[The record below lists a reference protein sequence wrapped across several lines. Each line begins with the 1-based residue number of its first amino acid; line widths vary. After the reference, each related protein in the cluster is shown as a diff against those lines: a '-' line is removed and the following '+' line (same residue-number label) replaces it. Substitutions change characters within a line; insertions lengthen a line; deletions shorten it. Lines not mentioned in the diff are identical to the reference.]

1 MSSFKTIVLFFSV
14 ILISAVLLFGI
25 RQTAYQL
32 DSMVAEHNLR
42 FTGQINN
49 APPLVVF
56 TTVALGSFRGLLA
69 DFLWFR
75 AASLQD
81 KGNYYEM
88 VQLANWITKLQPHFS
103 GATAYLAWNMA
114 YNISV
119 TCSSP
124 ADRWRWVQAGIE
136 LLRDEALVYNPED
149 ASLYK
154 ELGWIFQ
161 HKLGNILDD
170 AHLYYKNML
179 AIRVMEV
186 IGAKPDW
193 SKMAVAPIGKNAFIE
208 KYHPE
213 DYPRLQDVMN
223 KSGFPDYDSL
233 YREFKKESKLP
244 DNFLKELNSEALA
257 REFDIAFRA
266 TWLKEKFKL
275 DAALIHRINEKYGE
289 LDWRIA
295 ESQAIYWA
303 TKGLEMTLD
312 GRDLSCERMI
322 TQALFASFKSGRL
335 LMIDEDKFESI
346 VSVPNLQVVDAVKR
360 TYEEAYLANEKQ
372 SSFRSA
378 MLNFMQDAVVILYN
392 YGSFSKAAEYYDMLR
407 KEEPGKY
414 LRPLENYVMR
424 AWAEDVRDASVKKAT
439 DVISGL
445 VYRSLYYMIYG
456 DQDAALANERIARY
470 IYANYQR
477 ANVDIKQRV
486 GLAPYG
492 KIKEG
497 VVNNCLKTFPPMMVE
512 ILRAKLKDEEQRK
525 AAEAVPAE
533 K

>member
-1 MSSFKTIVLFFSV
+1 MSSFKTIVLFFTV
-14 ILISAVLLFGI
+14 ILISATLLFGI
-25 RQTAYQL
+25 RQSAYQL
-32 DSMVAEHNLR
+32 DSLVEKHHLR
-42 FTGQINN
+42 FTGQISN
-49 APPLVVF
+49 APPIVVF
-56 TTVALGSFRGLLA
+56 TTMALGSFRGLLA
-69 DFLWFR
+69 DLLWFR

-136 LLRDEALVYNPED
+136 LLRDEALVYNPEE

-161 HKLGNILDD
+161 HKLGNVLDD

-179 AIRVMEV
+179 AIKMMEV
-186 IGAKPDW
+186 IGTDPDW
-193 SKMAVAPIGKNAFIE
+193 ERMAGAPVGRDAFVR
-208 KYHPE
+208 KYHSE
-213 DYPRLQDVMN
+213 QYPQLQEIME
-223 KSGFPDYDSL
+223 KTGFPDYDSL
-233 YREFKKESKLP
+233 YSEFKKESKLP
-244 DNFLKELNSEALA
+244 DVFLRGLNNEALA
-257 REFDIAFRA
+257 LDIDAALRA
-266 TWLKEKFKL
+266 AWLKEKFKL
-275 DAALIHRINEKYGE
+275 EAERIHRINLQYGR

-303 TKGLEMTLD
+303 TKGLEMTPG

-322 TQALFASFKSGRL
+322 TQALFASFKNGRL
-335 LMIDEDKFESI
+335 LMIDEDKFETI

-372 SSFRSA
+372 STFRSA

-392 YGSFSKAAEYYDMLR
+392 YGQFSKAAEYYGMLR

-414 LRPLENYVMR
+414 REPLEAYVMN
-424 AWAEDVRDASVKKAT
+424 AWAEDVRDASVKRAT
-439 DVISGL
+439 DIISGL
-445 VYRSLYYMIYG
+445 IYRSLYHMIYG
-456 DQDAALANERIARY
+456 DEDAALANERIARY
-470 IYANYQR
+470 IYTTYQH
-477 ANVDIKQRV
+477 ANVDIRQRV

-497 VVNNCLKTFPPMMVE
+497 VVENCLKTFPPLMAE
-512 ILRAKLKDEEQRK
+512 ILRAKLRDEEQRR
-525 AAEAVPAE
+525 AAEPASP
-533 K
+533 